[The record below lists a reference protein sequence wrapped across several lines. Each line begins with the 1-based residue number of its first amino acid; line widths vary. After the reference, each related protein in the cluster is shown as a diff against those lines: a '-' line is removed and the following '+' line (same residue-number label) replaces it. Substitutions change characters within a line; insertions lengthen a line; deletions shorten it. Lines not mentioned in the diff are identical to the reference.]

1 MLVESLY
8 QKVKTSTN
16 SNFVVDFRVKYLDLN
31 ELKYLREIFRVLDIR
46 QTGTLTYKEIES
58 AL

>member
-1 MLVESLY
+1 MSVL
-8 QKVKTSTN
+8 
-16 SNFVVDFRVKYLDLN
+16 VKYLDLK